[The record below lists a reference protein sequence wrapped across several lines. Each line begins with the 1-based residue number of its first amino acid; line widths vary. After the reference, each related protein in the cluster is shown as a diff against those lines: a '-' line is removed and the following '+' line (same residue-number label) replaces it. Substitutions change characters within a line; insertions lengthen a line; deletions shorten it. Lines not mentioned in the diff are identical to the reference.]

1 MDFPSLTQES
11 RDRQRGK
18 ERGRF
23 MNGQQGSDLVPG
35 TGRDMLTAERG
46 GVVRV
51 FLGGKKLWNA
61 GRGGG
66 LRMDG

>member
-1 MDFPSLTQES
+1 
-11 RDRQRGK
+11 
-18 ERGRF
+18 

-66 LRMDG
+66 VRMDG